1 MTEKPLQ
8 AKIRYTRALGTPYV
22 RGKPVE
28 VGKNLSRYK
37 ADAPITI
44 GDTVPGQE
52 IYWFE
57 VGNLLIAFEPVLY
70 ATHYGTM
77 KELELVHGR
86 QITIDGKA
94 YTCRLIQAL
103 QKDGPNG
110 ELRMSDEMEEFERVA
125 NGWSVFSR
133 QCFFGPGGEL
143 QPDSHVR
150 CTCKPCHGLC
160 LVPGIGTAGA
170 EARGAGWQR
179 GCPGCRPIWYH
190 SGVLEDVGDYD
201 LLIGGISSVLIDPS
215 CMCQVSGEKVIVSCD
230 AVSSL
235 QGATDLDYSVRLL
248 TAADEYIIHDL
259 SARIQNEYLGGI
271 LSMEGF
277 PYGLFAK
284 NELVGYCMICPA
296 HGSLGLSK
304 EEAWRV
310 RPDDGLLIDDFFIQ
324 PEHSVKGRMEQLLK
338 ASIAKVTKEKGWEGT
353 KDPHWVFFLPA
364 NAEEPALLKYW
375 VSPSSAEKR
384 DSRLWVWRLSD
395 CCQRRNLG
403 SRLLQPGP
411 RIFCLF

>member
-8 AKIRYTRALGTPYV
+8 AKIRYTKALGTPYV

-125 NGWSVFSR
+125 NSWSVFSR
-133 QCFFGPGGEL
+133 QCFLAQEGNFNRILMSAAPANLAMGYAWYPVLEPL
-143 QPDSHVR
+143 AQ
-150 CTCKPCHGLC
+150 KPEA
-160 LVPGIGTAGA
+160 LVGKEIALDAGQYGTV
-170 EARGAGWQR
+170 
-179 GCPGCRPIWYH
+179 

-215 CMCQVSGEKVIVSCD
+215 CMCRVSGEKVIVSCD

-248 TAADEYIIHDL
+248 TATDEYIIHDL

-338 ASIAKVTKEKGWEGT
+338 ASIAKATKGKGWEGT
-353 KDPHWVFFLPA
+353 KDPHWVFFLPT
-364 NAEEPALLKYW
+364 NAEEPALFEILGF
-375 VSPSSAEKR
+375 SELCGKR
-384 DSRLWVWRLSD
+384 GLPVMGLE
-395 CCQRRNLG
+395 
-403 SRLLQPGP
+403 
-411 RIFCLF
+411 IV